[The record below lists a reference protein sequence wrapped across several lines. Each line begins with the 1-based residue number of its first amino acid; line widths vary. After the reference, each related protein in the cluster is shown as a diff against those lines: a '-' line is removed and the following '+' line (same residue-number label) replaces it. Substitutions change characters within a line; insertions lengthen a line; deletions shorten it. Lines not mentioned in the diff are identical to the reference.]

1 MFSICNN
8 GKQRIVEKIKLQKL
22 YGKNDNSFCD
32 FDVVIVTATHE
43 SEARIK

>member
-1 MFSICNN
+1 MFSPFNN
-8 GKQRIVEKIKLQKL
+8 DMQRIVEKIKLQKL

-32 FDVVIVTATHE
+32 LDVVIVTATHE

>member
-1 MFSICNN
+1 MFSPFNN
-8 GKQRIVEKIKLQKL
+8 DMQRIVEKLKLQKL